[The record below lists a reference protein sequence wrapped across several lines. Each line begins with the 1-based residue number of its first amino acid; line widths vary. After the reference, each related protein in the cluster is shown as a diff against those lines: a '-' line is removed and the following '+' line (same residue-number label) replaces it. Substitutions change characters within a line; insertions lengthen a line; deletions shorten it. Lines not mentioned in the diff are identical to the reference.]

1 MTKNNIKKGCKRRKN
16 VEANSVQGKEK
27 IYVLCSNIDHVIL
40 NQFINEYAYE
50 TPISPSVESNYLI
63 KSAKANNPSL
73 AIKSFVEILPEL
85 IDVNLLKEEW
95 GMFLS
100 ERNIAKS
107 SELFVITGK
116 GEDFAIE
123 VV

>member
-1 MTKNNIKKGCKRRKN
+1 
-16 VEANSVQGKEK
+16 VQGKEK